1 MPINPLPRLYVIQS
15 RVEQILMDVRGI
27 VPEAT
32 CADISELAEE
42 LRELI
47 ADMTSGNNA

>member
-27 VPEAT
+27 VPETT
-32 CADISELAEE
+32 CADIRAIPLYS
-42 LRELI
+42 
-47 ADMTSGNNA
+47 

>member
-27 VPEAT
+27 VPETT
-32 CADISELAEE
+32 CADISALAEE
-42 LRELI
+42 IRELI